1 MQSFTRRALFL
12 SALFCTLATSATVYA
27 QTFPNKPIELVVP
40 YPAGGGTD
48 VLARAF
54 SIAGTKHFP
63 QPLIVVNK
71 PGAAGAIGWA
81 EVLNGKEP
89 GYKVALLATDLMV
102 QPNMGYTKITYQD
115 FTPIARLNYDPAA
128 ITVRADAPW
137 KNVDEFLAA
146 AKSGDFRIGNGGNGS
161 TWHLA
166 AAAVQEKTG
175 AKFNHIPFAGANPAA
190 LSLLGGHIE
199 AITVSAAE
207 VSNYVAA
214 GKLRVLAVMSDER
227 IKGFEDVPTLK
238 ERGLDIQVGTWR
250 GLGVPKG
257 TPPEAVAVLR
267 AATAKTMQ
275 EPSIRETLDKQNMG
289 YAYAD
294 GDAFGAAMAKDNA
307 FFADLI
313 QKLDLKGK

>member
-1 MQSFTRRALFL
+1 MQSFTRRAILG
-12 SALFCTLATSATVYA
+12 AVFCTLATSAAVYA
-27 QTFPNKPIELVVP
+27 QTFPSKPIDLVVP

-137 KNVDEFLAA
+137 KTVDEFITA

-257 TPPEAVAVLR
+257 TPQEIVAILR

>member
-1 MQSFTRRALFL
+1 M
-12 SALFCTLATSATVYA
+12 
-27 QTFPNKPIELVVP
+27 
-40 YPAGGGTD
+40 
-48 VLARAF
+48 
-54 SIAGTKHFP
+54 
-63 QPLIVVNK
+63 VNK

-81 EVLNGKEP
+81 EVLNGKDP

-137 KNVDEFLAA
+137 KTVDEFIAA
-146 AKSGDFRIGNGGNGS
+146 AKSGEFRIGNGGNGS

-214 GKLRVLAVMSDER
+214 GKLRVLAVMSDAR

-238 ERGLDIQVGTWR
+238 ERGLDIEVGTWR

-257 TPPEAVAVLR
+257 PPPETVAILR

-307 FFADLI
+307 FFAGLI

>member
-1 MQSFTRRALFL
+1 MQSFTRRALL
-12 SALFCTLATSATVYA
+12 GMAICTIAASAPVYA
-27 QTFPNKPIELVVP
+27 QTFPSKSIELVVP

-54 SIAGTKHFP
+54 SVAGAKHFA

-81 EVLNGKEP
+81 EVLNGKDP

-137 KNVDEFLAA
+137 KTVDEFIAA
-146 AKSGDFRIGNGGNGS
+146 AKAGEFRIGNGGNGS

-214 GKLRVLAVMSDER
+214 GKLRVLAVMSDAR

-238 ERGLDIQVGTWR
+238 ERGFDIQVGTWR

-257 TPPEAVAVLR
+257 TPPEAVAILR

-275 EPSIRETLDKQNMG
+275 EPSIRDTLDKQNMG

-294 GDAFGAAMAKDNA
+294 GDVFGAAMAKDNA

>member
-1 MQSFTRRALFL
+1 MQSLTRRALLGAAF
-12 SALFCTLATSATVYA
+12 FTLAASTSVYA
-27 QTFPNKPIELVVP
+27 QTFPSKPIELVVP

-54 SIAGTKHFP
+54 SVAGAKHFA

-81 EVLNGKEP
+81 EVLNGKDP

-137 KNVDEFLAA
+137 KTVDEFIAA
-146 AKSGDFRIGNGGNGS
+146 AKAGEFRIGNGGNGS

-238 ERGLDIQVGTWR
+238 ERGFDIQVGTWR

-257 TPPEAVAVLR
+257 TPPEAVAILR

-275 EPSIRETLDKQNMG
+275 EPSIRDTLDKQNMG